1 MAAQQFDGLGS
12 PDTVTDTAPLPDLVV
27 VESPARR
34 TAVTV
39 VVEVNVSEAWTRR
52 PVMWQVKEIPVIA
65 AGAVVDVDGV
75 GVVEVDDDEEV
86 DGRGVGVVEDGAG
99 VVEDEEVDEVE
110 AGDVGPSSGNV
121 AVAVGTPVLVGTAD
135 VEVAG
140 RVQVGSSDVD
150 PGVDVAATAAVA
162 ARPESGMT
170 PRSNENAPQPMSA
183 RTTAKIPRAPTTDI
197 ERSPPGPPA
206 FGGRWRPT
214 PGSTVMVAQDTGRE
228 VDGGLKRASLQWKAS
243 AGWMPVC
250 ERRRAAIGPTWPGR
264 SLSDGYARFVN
275 LDREWKAAFLRVVVV
290 AGLLVGGVPA
300 SVSADAGPSAAQAR
314 AGEWW
319 LDALGVSK
327 AQQAARGQGVTVCI
341 VDSAFDGT
349 HPDLVGAD
357 FALGA
362 DLSAGRGVIGF
373 YKDHGTSMATLV
385 VGQGSGPGRAQ
396 GILGVAPAATV
407 RGVMVSL
414 EDGPTVAGGLKACAD
429 LGASVI
435 SVSLGGTV
443 DRAAV
448 AYAQARDAVVVAAT
462 GNNGSTEVISDLAG
476 QWGVVGVT
484 GVDSALKH
492 DPRAASTGATFPI
505 RDVDP
510 NPDPSDRGGTVVAGP
525 YSRTASTSTACD
537 GMPLAKFGGGY
548 VKTCGTSGATAI
560 VAGVVAL
567 VRSAH
572 PDLNAANVV
581 NRLVRTARP
590 MGAASVPSVPLGFGV
605 VDAYAAVSADVP
617 VVEHSPLGSC
627 YTGGRGV
634 WDVRVKPTRAEPPVG
649 SRLAPAP
656 WKDPIADVSAGP
668 RASASGGSSVGAGVA
683 VGPVS
688 GSGLLGFP
696 VLAWVLLGVVLVV
709 GSLIVAVVS
718 ITKRRSPTS
727 R

>member
-1 MAAQQFDGLGS
+1 M
-12 PDTVTDTAPLPDLVV
+12 T
-27 VESPARR
+27 PA
-34 TAVTV
+34 
-39 VVEVNVSEAWTRR
+39 EA
-52 PVMWQVKEIPVIA
+52 
-65 AGAVVDVDGV
+65 
-75 GVVEVDDDEEV
+75 
-86 DGRGVGVVEDGAG
+86 
-99 VVEDEEVDEVE
+99 
-110 AGDVGPSSGNV
+110 GPSS
-121 AVAVGTPVLVGTAD
+121 
-135 VEVAG
+135 
-140 RVQVGSSDVD
+140 R
-150 PGVDVAATAAVA
+150 PGV
-162 ARPESGMT
+162 
-170 PRSNENAPQPMSA
+170 
-183 RTTAKIPRAPTTDI
+183 
-197 ERSPPGPPA
+197 
-206 FGGRWRPT
+206 
-214 PGSTVMVAQDTGRE
+214 
-228 VDGGLKRASLQWKAS
+228 
-243 AGWMPVC
+243 
-250 ERRRAAIGPTWPGR
+250 

-327 AQQAARGQGVTVCI
+327 AHGVTQGAGVTVCVI
-341 VDSAFDGT
+341 DNVFDVA
-349 HPDLVGAD
+349 HPDLAGAD
-357 FALGA
+357 VTVAADISQAAPGGFAEF
-362 DLSAGRGVIGF
+362 DRS
-373 YKDHGTSMATLV
+373 HGTSV
-385 VGQGSGPGRAQ
+385 VGLLAGQGSGPSRGA
-396 GILGVAPAATV
+396 GILGVAPKASV
-407 RGVMVSL
+407 RAVKAL
-414 EDGPTVAGGLKACAD
+414 ERGPSVAEGLKACAD
-429 LGASVI
+429 VGASVI
-435 SVSLGGTV
+435 SVSIATTV
-443 DRAAV
+443 DARAL
-448 AYAQARDAVVVAAT
+448 AYAQARDAVVVVGT
-462 GNNGSTEVISDLAG
+462 GNGGSSTSINNLAG
-476 QWGVVGVT
+476 QWGVVAVT
-484 GVDSALKH
+484 GVDATLTH
-492 DPRAASTGATFPI
+492 DPNASTSMSTFPL
-505 RDVDP
+505 RDIDP
-510 NPDPSDRGGTVVAGP
+510 APGPEDRGGTAVAGP
-525 YSRTASTSTACD
+525 FSTKVSARGASCV
-537 GMPLAKFGGGY
+537 GLPVLKFGGGY
-548 VKTCGTSGATAI
+548 EVACGTSLATPV

-572 PDLNAANVV
+572 PELNAANVV

-668 RASASGGSSVGAGVA
+668 RVSASGGSSVGAGVA